1 MKENEKEIISAK
13 RELANLYLLIK
24 MQKIDDVINI
34 YLFNFLIYIYNM
46 IVKNNT

>member
-34 YLFNFLIYIYNM
+34 YLFNFLIYI
-46 IVKNNT
+46 I

>member
-34 YLFNFLIYIYNM
+34 YLYNFIIYI
-46 IVKNNT
+46 I

>member
-1 MKENEKEIISAK
+1 MKENEKQIINAK

-34 YLFNFLIYIYNM
+34 YLFNFLIYI
-46 IVKNNT
+46 IW

>member
-34 YLFNFLIYIYNM
+34 YLYNFIIYI
-46 IVKNNT
+46 IW

>member
-1 MKENEKEIISAK
+1 MKENEKEIINAT

-34 YLFNFLIYIYNM
+34 YLYNFIIYI
-46 IVKNNT
+46 I